1 MKLFHPGRIVSTPG
15 ALEAFREA
23 GELPWTYLI
32 RHLLGDFG
40 DLDPEDVQ
48 ENVKALEL
56 NLRILSA
63 YHLRNGTKIWCVTEH
78 DRSVT
83 TFLLPSEY

>member
-1 MKLFHPGRIVSTPG
+1 MKLFSPGSIVSTPG
-15 ALEAFREA
+15 AIEAFREA

-32 RHLLGDFG
+32 RHLTGDFG

-56 NLRILSA
+56 GLRILSA
-63 YHLRNGTKIWCVTEH
+63 YHLRNGTRVWLITEA
-78 DRSVT
+78 DRRVT
-83 TFLLPSEY
+83 TFLLPTEY